1 MKANTAPRSLRRHA
15 VATAA
20 GVALAAVTLTAC
32 GDDDQAAQVALGDVT
47 VPAASAPAAVTSG
60 ASPTAGAPGSPSA
73 LMTTAAPGAAAGG
86 TVVDALAELEVED
99 QRGDGTGVRVSF
111 ARLSSGAGHVAITSR
126 DGQLLGSAPVTQ
138 GAQPV
143 TIPLSPR
150 VTASGELIAVLH
162 GDDGDGRFDATT
174 DPVVVDDDGER
185 EAEDFEYVLS

>member
-1 MKANTAPRSLRRHA
+1 MKTNTGGSMRRAGGA
-15 VATAA
+15 VAI
-20 GVALAAVTLTAC
+20 ALAAVTLTAC
-32 GDDDQAAQVALGDVT
+32 GDDDQAAQVASLGEVT
-47 VPAASAPAAVTSG
+47 VPAASAPPAATSG
-60 ASPTAGAPGSPSA
+60 SSPTAGAPVSPSA
-73 LMTTAAPGAAAGG
+73 PTTMPPGAAAGG

-111 ARLSSGAGHVAITSR
+111 ARLSSGAGHVAITTR

-150 VTASGELIAVLH
+150 VTASGELLAVLH

-185 EAEDFEYVLS
+185 EAEDFDYVLS

>member
-1 MKANTAPRSLRRHA
+1 MKTHTGGSMRRAAGA
-15 VATAA
+15 VAI
-20 GVALAAVTLTAC
+20 ALAAVTLTAC
-32 GDDDQAAQVALGDVT
+32 GDDDEAAQVASLGEVT
-47 VPAASAPAAVTSG
+47 VPAASAAPAATSG
-60 ASPTAGAPGSPSA
+60 SSPTAGAPVSPSTP
-73 LMTTAAPGAAAGG
+73 TTAPGAAAG

-99 QRGDGTGVRVSF
+99 QRGDGAGVRVSF
-111 ARLSSGAGHVAITSR
+111 ARLSSGAGHVAITTR

-150 VTASGELIAVLH
+150 VTASGELLAVLH

-185 EAEDFEYVLS
+185 EAEDFDYVLS